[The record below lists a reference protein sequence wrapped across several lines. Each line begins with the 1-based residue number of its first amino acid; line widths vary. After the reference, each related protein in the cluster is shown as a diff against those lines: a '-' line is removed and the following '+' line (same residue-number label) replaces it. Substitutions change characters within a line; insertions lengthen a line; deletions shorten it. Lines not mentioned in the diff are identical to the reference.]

1 MIWPVSRRWPILV
14 ASAALAVVGCGSS
27 GGQNEMVRTGQ
38 SQAAVGAD
46 GQLKRNPDP
55 LRWSDVQRARKGSA
69 PAAVTELL
77 FWAQWGSFPNVV
89 AAYDRDVVKTVGL
102 SNIAGAFA
110 LGRASLVATR
120 PRINDVRP
128 TRSGTVVTVDLFSAA
143 AAPSHES
150 FVLRRGN
157 GGWTVT
163 FDTILKRN
171 LGAFVQSQSTDDPAA
186 PSRRAVRAGAEAS
199 REYDI
204 AATEVPRRRAPAERT
219 TARTRIARARR
230 QRARRQQLRT
240 GQPADSKAAA
250 KPTVKPAPAA
260 RSAPNAPSG
269 PTG

>member
-1 MIWPVSRRWPILV
+1 MIGSVSRRWSILLTSATLVV
-14 ASAALAVVGCGSS
+14 AGCGSS
-27 GGQNEMVRTGQ
+27 GGQNQMVRTGQ

-89 AAYDRDVVKTVGL
+89 AAYDHDIVKTVGS

-110 LGRASLVATR
+110 AGRASLVATR

-128 TRSGTVVTVDLFSAA
+128 TRSGTVVTVDLFSVA

-150 FVLRRGN
+150 FVLRRRSGA
-157 GGWTVT
+157 WAVA
-163 FDTILKRN
+163 FDTMLERN
-171 LGAFVQSQSTDDPAA
+171 LAGYVQGRKQSLDDPAGTLS
-186 PSRRAVRAGAEAS
+186 PRAVRAGAEAA
-199 REYDI
+199 RQYRDI
-204 AATEVPRRRAPAERT
+204 AATEVARRRATAERA
-219 TARTRIARARR
+219 TARMRIARARR
-230 QRARRQQLRT
+230 QQRRT

-250 KPTVKPAPAA
+250 KPTGKPAPPA

-269 PTG
+269 PRG